1 MFSIRW
7 IPVLTLV
14 LLAQMGTGCVAV
26 RHKTVTLE
34 ELKARWKD
42 REAQLKS
49 YVCEYEEFFDITD
62 RTPQKFQND
71 AYRERRNIVFTSL
84 GEWIRIDESV
94 PAKKYRRTKAHDGKN
109 SYTFVP
115 EDRSEGNKAPDDF
128 NISTTEPPH
137 MVAGRAPRCF
147 LNRVSDVPTLSDI
160 LNGTQDLSIERVGDE
175 VVVKGKTSPTHGCDV
190 VIGFSP
196 EKNYALTRWEI
207 RMGEKSEYCTK
218 AFVDAW
224 TTVNGIAVPQK
235 AHTEQYA
242 EGTDQIELIQRFEF
256 KSFDFK
262 KDLDPA
268 IFTLKPKE
276 FPVKLYDQ
284 DLRTYHRI
292 NTSDEFEA
300 FLKNMEK
307 QERPKSSAVVG

>member
-1 MFSIRW
+1 MLSIRW

-14 LLAQMGTGCVAV
+14 LLAQMGTGCVAI
-26 RHKTVTLE
+26 HPKAITLE
-34 ELKARWKD
+34 ELKARWND

-62 RTPQKFQND
+62 STPQKFQND
-71 AYRERRNIVFTSL
+71 AYRERKNIVFTSL
-84 GEWIRIDESV
+84 GELIRIDESV
-94 PAKKYRRTKAHDGKN
+94 PAQKYRRTKAYDGKK
-109 SYTFVP
+109 SYSFSPV
-115 EDRSEGNKAPDDF
+115 DRSEGRKAPDDF

-147 LNRVSDVPTLSDI
+147 LNQVSDFPTLSDI
-160 LNGTQDLSIERVGDE
+160 LNGAQDLSVERVGDE

-196 EKNYALTRWEI
+196 KKNYALTRWEI
-207 RMGEKSEYCTK
+207 RMGEKNEYCTK

-224 TTVNGIAVPQK
+224 TTVDGIAVPQK

-262 KDLDPA
+262 KELDPA
-268 IFTLKPKE
+268 IFTLKPKA
-276 FPVKLYDQ
+276 FPVRVYDK
-284 DLRTYHRI
+284 DLRTYHKI
-292 NTSDEFEA
+292 KTSDEFEA

>member
-14 LLAQMGTGCVAV
+14 LLAQMGAGCVTT
-26 RHKTVTLE
+26 RHKTIALE

-49 YVCEYEEFFDITD
+49 YVCEYEEFHEFTKD
-62 RTPQKFQND
+62 TPQNLQAISRQK
-71 AYRERRNIVFTSL
+71 RNIVFTTL
-84 GEWIRIDESV
+84 GELIRIDESE
-94 PAKKYRRTKAHDGKN
+94 PAQKYRRTKAHDGKK
-109 SYTFVP
+109 SYFFSPV
-115 EDRSEGNKAPDDF
+115 DRSEGSKKPDDF

-137 MVAGRAPRCF
+137 MVAGLAPRCF
-147 LNRVSDVPTLSDI
+147 LNRVNDFYTISSI
-160 LNGTQDLSIERVGDE
+160 LDQAQDLSIERVGDE
-175 VVVKGKTSPTHGCDV
+175 VVVKGKTSSVPGHDV

-196 EKNYALTRWEI
+196 QKNYALTRWEK
-207 RMGEKSEYCTK
+207 RMGQKNEYCTK

-224 TTVNGIAVPQK
+224 TTVDGIAVPQK
-235 AHTEQYA
+235 VHTEQYG
-242 EGTDQIELIQRFEF
+242 EGTDRIELIQRFEF

-262 KDLDPA
+262 KELDPA

-276 FPVKLYDQ
+276 FPVKVYDK
-284 DLRTYHRI
+284 DLHTFHKI

-307 QERPKSSAVVG
+307 QERPKDFALPG